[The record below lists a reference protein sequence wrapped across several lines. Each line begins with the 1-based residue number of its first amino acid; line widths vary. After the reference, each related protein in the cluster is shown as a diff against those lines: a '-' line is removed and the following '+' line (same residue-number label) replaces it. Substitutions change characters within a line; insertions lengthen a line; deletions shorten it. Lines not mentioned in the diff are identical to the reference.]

1 MRSPC
6 TTFHRVQSTAHQPN
20 THVVQVVLTEVQKCC
35 AALPSHGPY
44 VSFKLISSAP
54 DFDVLSTATCRSHDK
69 LHVHVNEKRVRE
81 RDGVRC
87 TILVGSDL
95 PHSLIDVR
103 QNAASVKD
111 PVLDDEQLEESL
123 IS

>member
-1 MRSPC
+1 MLCCPSFTRSVRFLQADQLS
-6 TTFHRVQSTAHQPN
+6 TRLRRV
-20 THVVQVVLTEVQKCC
+20 E
-35 AALPSHGPY
+35 Y
-44 VSFKLISSAP
+44 
-54 DFDVLSTATCRSHDK
+54 TATCRSHDK
-69 LHVHVNEKRVRE
+69 LHVHVNGKRVRE

-95 PHSLIDVR
+95 PHSLVDVR